1 MKQLSNK
8 VKKILTISLVIL
20 LISTLAAVL
29 SSAQG
34 NYAGGNFR
42 TYYTGYWPGYIIT
55 DDTPVYWHGDVPVFT
70 DSPNGI
76 NTGDI
81 EILNHSQG
89 TPEGA

>member
-8 VKKILTISLVIL
+8 MKKVLTISLAIL
-20 LISTLAAVL
+20 LVSSLTAVL

-42 TYYTGYWPGYIIT
+42 TYYTGYQPGYIIT
-55 DDTPVYWHGDVPVFT
+55 DDTPVYWHGNLPVLT

-81 EILNHSQG
+81 EILDHSQG